1 MSLETAIAELESGQS
16 HQEMLDQLRA
26 RTVTKYGMAAGAEIS
41 GVLLSV
47 GLLSLVEDQKNA
59 VGEHTPL
66 RNMCIA
72 LEKRFGPDGQVDL
85 SVASNVA
92 VLDEFLADATV
103 AAMLAAQSINPDVV
117 KAAIMQIGQTV
128 ELEFPNIRMVD
139 VVNIRGAE

>member
-1 MSLETAIAELESGQS
+1 MSLKTAIAELESGQS
-16 HQEMLDQLRA
+16 HQEMLTQILA